1 MVAHLVS
8 GKSVWQRRHVLRVAG
23 ARLLD
28 DRDRGGVRAALDEDP
43 VAACMV
49 AARVEVAGLDPWR
62 LGGELWSAGSHLS
75 GLCFS
80 GANLVPIRGDRAALR
95 QFADRAR
102 RGGRSCSSIVGRAEL
117 VLPMWDTLAVHWAP
131 CREVRADQSS
141 PPSRHGSS
149 PATSTRAATMQAAT
163 GSSSSAAR
171 TPPRSRSSRSRAP
184 ATRSTC
190 LRCHIDFLLTRSA
203 TGTAPMFALR
213 APLSR
218 PSPVAHPRTP
228 CLRRASW
235 LPRSGSRRS
244 RARAPS

>member
-102 RGGRSCSSIVGRAEL
+102 RSGRSCSALRGRAVL
-117 VLPMWDTLAVHWAP
+117 VPPLWAP
-131 CREVRADQSS
+131 AAPVR
-141 PPSRHGSS
+141 R
-149 PATSTRAATMQAAT
+149 PAQA
-163 GSSSSAAR
+163 
-171 TPPRSRSSRSRAP
+171 
-184 ATRSTC
+184 
-190 LRCHIDFLLTRSA
+190 
-203 TGTAPMFALR
+203 
-213 APLSR
+213 
-218 PSPVAHPRTP
+218 
-228 CLRRASW
+228 RRAQ
-235 LPRSGSRRS
+235 LLVDR
-244 RARAPS
+244 RARRAGAADV